1 LYDQADASSYAYG
14 SSDDDLVSEV
24 ITILNELD
32 DIDEVGAMSPDS
44 YHAPDADVEAA
55 NTDSFFENSSQK
67 GTMSGDDDDVVKP
80 KGKLIALHYKPSNMV
95 YAFDV
100 KTGGEYCGFIIE
112 ANFFERSSKFSYFL
126 SILPVYG
133 I

>member
-1 LYDQADASSYAYG
+1 MKSR
-14 SSDDDLVSEV
+14 DDYL
-24 ITILNELD
+24 
-32 DIDEVGAMSPDS
+32 
-44 YHAPDADVEAA
+44 APDADVEAA
-55 NTDSFFENSSQK
+55 NMDSFFENSSQK

-112 ANFFERSSKFSYFL
+112 AKFFERSSKFSYFL